1 MWRNTKLQV
10 CLNLRFYL
18 IFLLNICTEIFLQ
31 INIFTHKYLFLR
43 DYVDNQLTEETTE
56 WKENTKTSLR
66 FSPTTST
73 PSTTTTNTLVSTK
86 STTITHLPYT
96 TEDQTN
102 HIVNPT
108 IEDQTSEIPI
118 PTIEDQTNKIPN
130 PTIEDQTP
138 EISISITDDQ
148 TTEIPFSSIEL
159 TTLLTTNSRAI
170 FKPTVRSTAS
180 TKNVK
185 DITTSSETP
194 TTTTEKIRYIFVLK
208 LLVKITFLKI
218 SSILNLFLFIPGK

>member
-18 IFLLNICTEIFLQ
+18 TFLLNICTEILLQ

-108 IEDQTSEIPI
+108 IEDQT
-118 PTIEDQTNKIPN
+118 
-130 PTIEDQTP
+130 P

-170 FKPTVRSTAS
+170 FKPTVRSTTS

-194 TTTTEKIRYIFVLK
+194 TMATEKIRYIFVLK